1 MKDSSKSQINPAIL
15 SLKNL
20 STLSNIFKDLKK
32 EKMYKMSTP
41 SPITY
46 PLYIKQS
53 NFWSWDSYYYDPED
67 SKNHFL
73 YNRSLSVGSDNIHTA
88 RQIGT
93 VTYYTN
99 TPPNPLP
106 TPTENMYRLTGY
118 DVEQTTDPHVFTFY
132 KKYKYLAVIT
142 LDDPDKL
149 VKEGMLRPDYYVCMS
164 SIPSTSAVIFKDS
177 TPYRAE
183 YERCRISIFDTN
195 DRINYRG
202 ADNITSLGYN
212 AIRREDLLP
221 PDQIVWNNY
230 SFCKY
235 SESNSDRATYV
246 IDEQY
251 LKSSSYIFLANKKTN
266 DVTTFVANNIDFMD
280 IVATY
285 LDDDTAD
292 SLAVIK
298 PSQNLAYT
306 DTLLLKSKTLYT
318 YKGEFINERDL

>member
-1 MKDSSKSQINPAIL
+1 
-15 SLKNL
+15 
-20 STLSNIFKDLKK
+20 
-32 EKMYKMSTP
+32 MST
-41 SPITY
+41 PITY

-53 NFWSWDSYYYDPED
+53 AFWNWDTYYYDPED

-73 YNRSLSVGSDNIHTA
+73 YNRSPSVGSDNISTA
-88 RQIGT
+88 RQVGT

-118 DVEQTTDPHVFTFY
+118 DVEQTTDPHVFTIY

-149 VKEGMLRPDYYVCMS
+149 INDNILRPNYYIKLVP
-164 SIPSTSAVIFKDS
+164 IPSTSAVIFKDS
-177 TPYRAE
+177 TSYRAE
-183 YERCRISIFDTN
+183 YERCRITIFDTS
-195 DRINYRG
+195 DRINFRG

-212 AIRREDLLP
+212 AILRKDLLP
-221 PDQIVWNNY
+221 PDQIVWNNNN
-230 SFCKY
+230 FCKF

-266 DVTTFVANNIDFMD
+266 DATTYVANNMDFMD

-292 SLAVIK
+292 DLAVIK

-306 DTLLLKSKTLYT
+306 DTLLLKCKTFYT
-318 YKGEFINERDL
+318 YKGEIINGRDL